1 MDNRSKYEMYL
12 DYHNIP
18 YELGIDLMA
27 SNHSGVDFWDVEKL
41 GAIPNMRDVELAVKN
56 TTALQKLRD
65 RRNGFLAECDWTQG
79 KDIPDSVSIPWATYR
94 QALRDMP
101 ANTQDPTRP
110 VWPTKPEGT

>member
-1 MDNRSKYEMYL
+1 MDSRTKYEIYL

-18 YELGIDLMA
+18 YESSTDIVSADIGGI
-27 SNHSGVDFWDVEKL
+27 GFWDAEKL
-41 GAIPNMRDVELAVKN
+41 GPIPSNRDIELAVKN
-56 TTALQKLRD
+56 TTAMQKLRD

>member
-1 MDNRSKYEMYL
+1 MDNKSKYEIYL
-12 DYHNIP
+12 DYRNIP
-18 YELGIDLMA
+18 YELGVDFHA
-27 SNHSGVDFWDVEKL
+27 SVHTGIGFWDVDKL
-41 GAIPNMRDVELAVKN
+41 GPIPSNSEIDLVVKN
-56 TTALQKLRD
+56 ATAMQKLRD

>member
-1 MDNRSKYEMYL
+1 MDNRSKYEIYL

-18 YELGIDLMA
+18 YESNIDLIA
-27 SNHSGVDFWDVEKL
+27 LDIGGIGFWDAEKL
-41 GAIPNMRDVELAVKN
+41 GPIPHMRDVEIAVKN